1 MQPNLNINA
10 NQILLE
16 LNKVP
21 EKIHFDIIY
30 HVSGQKVKKK
40 LTKIYKKSNFII
52 VLAEKLTREHC
63 RTESNIQYVVF
74 NTSINIV
81 RENDLSG
88 L

>member
-1 MQPNLNINA
+1 MQPNLNINNA

-21 EKIHFDIIY
+21 EKIDFDIIY
-30 HVSGQKVKKK
+30 HISGQKVKKNLLK
-40 LTKIYKKSNFII
+40 CTKSHFII

-63 RTESNIQYVVF
+63 RTESNIRNVVL
-74 NTSINIV
+74 NTSINIA